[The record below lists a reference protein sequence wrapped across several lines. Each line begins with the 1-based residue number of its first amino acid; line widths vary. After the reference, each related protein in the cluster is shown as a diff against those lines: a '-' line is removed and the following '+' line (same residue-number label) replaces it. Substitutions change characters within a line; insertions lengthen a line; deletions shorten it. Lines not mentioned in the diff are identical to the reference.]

1 MSAMDLRHCL
11 SRKCLS
17 VAGDASSQC
26 LSSVYSSHST
36 ISGHGRED
44 CRICRCPAEKMY
56 RHSAWLKLVAL
67 RAVLPKYEY
76 VLYLGLG
83 HICQAAWHARSGA
96 DAPARR
102 QC

>member
-11 SRKCLS
+11 SQKCLS

-44 CRICRCPAEKMY
+44 CRIAGACREDVQAQRMAEAC
-56 RHSAWLKLVAL
+56 RSA
-67 RAVLPKYEY
+67 
-76 VLYLGLG
+76 
-83 HICQAAWHARSGA
+83 SGA
-96 DAPARR
+96 AKV
-102 QC
+102 